1 MAGIR
6 IVRGT
11 IGAFRLRLGIFH
23 DLPTQAGSLAHAGI
37 QKKFEDFMK
46 IVRSGWLVAGDCPS
60 ETLYRISRTAR
71 PAVHAA
77 YSGPKLPVIP
87 VINCHPQSAGF
98 RSKVATFG
106 RNRWQE
112 TTGIRS

>member
-6 IVRGT
+6 IGRGT

-77 YSGPKLPVIP
+77 ASPV
-87 VINCHPQSAGF
+87 
-98 RSKVATFG
+98 
-106 RNRWQE
+106 
-112 TTGIRS
+112 